1 MNQYSSI
8 RGSAA
13 RYAPDGPYA
22 FARLALSLLISTV
35 VGAGMWAIIV
45 VLPQAQLE
53 FGVDRSAAS
62 LPYTL
67 MMCTLAFA
75 TIALG
80 RMTDRAGIVV
90 PLAISGADA
99 RRRLCRR
106 RLRAEPARVF
116 ARPRADRRRRGDRL
130 RADDGGY
137 LALVR
142 QAARARGGRRGVR
155 QLPCGHD
162 LAVADEPRRCRS
174 SAGGR
179 PTPASASSSPRRS
192 CR

>member
-1 MNQYSSI
+1 MP
-8 RGSAA
+8 RSAS

-80 RMTDRAGIVV
+80 RMTDRAGIAA
-90 PLAISGADA
+90 PLTISGASP
-99 RRRLCRR
+99 RRRLCCRG
-106 RLRAEPARVF
+106 LRAEPASCF
-116 ARPRADRRRRGDRL
+116 
-130 RADDGGY
+130 
-137 LALVR
+137 
-142 QAARARGGRRGVR
+142 
-155 QLPCGHD
+155 
-162 LAVADEPRRCRS
+162 RS
-174 SAGGR
+174 
-179 PTPASASSSPRRS
+179 PTF
-192 CR
+192 